1 MRHLL
6 LVCIKSTLRRQD
18 FFLIECRDNH
28 KWKNS
33 AHHKDDRG
41 WDMQTISRYVYHDT
55 ISPFPLYVDIFITA
69 ILIYDITDFIFI
81 LQYNYKFLYVCFTFY
96 RVQEFLWTFLYLWI
110 MKSHFFLGG
119 EKHDLIR
126 LPSQECFEYYHSQH
140 QKDTFIWRLL
150 KRKIA
155 YHSCE

>member
-1 MRHLL
+1 MQKIQSWFNRIREDFYALLIIEYLKVLRHLL
-6 LVCIKSTLRRQD
+6 LVCIKSKLRRQD

-81 LQYNYKFLYVCFTFY
+81 FTVQLQVFICMFYVLSCTGILMNIFIPLNNEITFFFSE
-96 RVQEFLWTFLYLWI
+96 V
-110 MKSHFFLGG
+110 KS
-119 EKHDLIR
+119 
-126 LPSQECFEYYHSQH
+126 
-140 QKDTFIWRLL
+140 TT
-150 KRKIA
+150 
-155 YHSCE
+155 